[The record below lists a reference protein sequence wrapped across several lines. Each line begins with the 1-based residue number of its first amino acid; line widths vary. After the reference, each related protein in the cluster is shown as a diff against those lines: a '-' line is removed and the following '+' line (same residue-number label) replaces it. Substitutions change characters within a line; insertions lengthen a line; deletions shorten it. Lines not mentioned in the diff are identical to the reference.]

1 MNRSKKIED
10 LIDLVSLL
18 KGSGEDESLI
28 VDECDVADELCEALD
43 EHLTDYFW
51 SCEGDSREHTLV
63 ADEVFDFW
71 SLYDMVEYYNEN
83 RSGTLGE

>member
-28 VDECDVADELCEALD
+28 VDEHDVANELYEELF

-51 SCEGDSREHTLV
+51 SCEEDSMEYTTV
-63 ADEVFDFW
+63 ANDGMEYM
-71 SLYDMVEYYNEN
+71 SLADMVVYYIEN
-83 RSGTLGE
+83 RYGALGE